1 MKNSSADFVGN
12 REFITLMALLM
23 SITAFTIDAI
33 LPALNIMGQE
43 LAVLDSNDTQLI
55 ISTVFAG
62 MAFGLLLFGPYSDS
76 FGRKNSMFLGIGI
89 FLIGTLIS
97 IFTSHLSIMLVGRFL
112 QGFGSSACRIGSISM
127 VRDRFEG
134 RQMGRIVSLILIFF
148 ILVPAVAPTLGN
160 LILLVSGWRVIF
172 GFMFLLGTTGLIW
185 LYFRQ
190 KETLAIENRRDFSV
204 LLLKS
209 GIIETIKN
217 PIARGYTIANGLMFG
232 AFIGYLTTA
241 QQTLQIQYA
250 LGDQF
255 AYFFGFLA
263 LAIGVASFTNAKLV
277 IKWGMEKLC
286 TIALVII
293 VVISALFFIY
303 CQIHNGQPPLAA
315 FMTYLSLTFFCM
327 GFLFGNFGSLAI
339 QPLGHIAGL
348 ANSIIASFSTSLSV
362 IIGAYVGSKYVGNV
376 NPLVAGFLIC
386 GIMALVVTV
395 RTIKITGFEIRQK

>member
-1 MKNSSADFVGN
+1 MKNSSTDFVGN

-33 LPALNIMGQE
+33 LPALNVMGQE
-43 LAVLDSNDTQLI
+43 LAVLDPNDTQLI
-55 ISTVFAG
+55 VSTVFTG
-62 MAFGLLLFGPYSDS
+62 MGFGLLLFGPYSDS
-76 FGRKNSMFLGIGI
+76 FGRKNSMFLGIAI
-89 FLIGTLIS
+89 FLIGTI
-97 IFTSHLSIMLVGRFL
+97 TSTLASGLNVMLVGRFL

-148 ILVPAVAPTLGN
+148 ILVPAVAPTIGN
-160 LILLVSGWRVIF
+160 LIMLVSDWRRIF
-172 GFMFLLGTTGLIW
+172 GFMFLLGSSGLIW
-185 LYFRQ
+185 LFFRQ
-190 KETLAIENRRDFSV
+190 KETLAKEHRRDFS
-204 LLLKS
+204 LAAFKS
-209 GIIETIKN
+209 GIIETIKS

-232 AFIGYLTTA
+232 AFVGYLTTA
-241 QQTLQIQYA
+241 QQTLQIQYD

-286 TIALVII
+286 TIALIAI
-293 VVISALFFIY
+293 VGISALFFIY
-303 CQIHNGQPPLAA
+303 CQIHDGQPPLAA
-315 FMTYLSLTFFCM
+315 LMTYLSFTFFCM

-348 ANSIIASFSTSLSV
+348 ANSIIASFSTFLSV
-362 IIGAYVGSKYVGNV
+362 LIGSYVGSKYVGTV

-386 GIMALVVTV
+386 GIMALMMTI
-395 RTIKITGFEIRQK
+395 RTIKIARLEFPQ